1 MSKNKKKEAREKQDH
16 AGRERNTYLKK
27 ITYKDVKNS
36 EEVNAYIKKG
46 NETLGRIGLT
56 DHSKHHAIKVAQT
69 ASWILSELGFD
80 EHTIELA
87 KIAGYMHDIGNCVNR
102 TDHPHSGAVMAFQ
115 ILRDMEMPYDDIAVV
130 INAIG
135 QHDESTGT
143 PVDAVSAALILGDKT
158 DVRRNRVR
166 KVNQSSFDK
175 HDRVNYA
182 AIKSELDIDKE
193 KKTIKLSIALD
204 EEICS
209 IMDYFEIFTKRMMMS
224 RRAAEMLGLKFKFSI
239 NGNKVC

>member
-166 KVNQSSFDK
+166 KVNQASF
-175 HDRVNYA
+175 
-182 AIKSELDIDKE
+182 DIDKE

>member
-1 MSKNKKKEAREKQDH
+1 ME
-16 AGRERNTYLKK
+16 K
-27 ITYKDVKNS
+27 ITYKDIKNS
-36 EEVNAYIKKG
+36 EEINAYIKKG
-46 NETLGRIGLT
+46 NETLGRIGYT
-56 DHSKHHAIKVAQT
+56 DHSRHHAAKVAQT
-69 ASWILSELGFD
+69 AAWILEELEYD
-80 EHTIELA
+80 KETIELA

-102 TDHPHSGAVMAFQ
+102 NDHPHSGAVMAFH
-115 ILRDMEMPYDDIAVV
+115 ILRDMKMSYDDIAVV

-135 QHDESTGT
+135 QHDESTGA

-166 KVNQSSFDK
+166 KVNKASFDK

-182 AIKSELDIDKE
+182 AIKSELFIDKD
-193 KKTIKLSIALD
+193 KKTIKLSITLD
-204 EEICS
+204 EKICS

-224 RRAAEMLGLKFKFSI
+224 RRAAELLGLKFKFSI